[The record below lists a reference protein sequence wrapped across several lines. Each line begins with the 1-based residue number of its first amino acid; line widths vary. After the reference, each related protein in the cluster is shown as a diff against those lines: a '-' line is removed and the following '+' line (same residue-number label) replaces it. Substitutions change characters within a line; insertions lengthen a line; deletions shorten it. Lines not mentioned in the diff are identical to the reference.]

1 MPLGKE
7 MEFTYRK
14 NVTVK
19 KRAIERYWIQ
29 IYNVNLEE
37 LIVLLIFLSVLG
49 SVHGRWNWA
58 DEDLDRDKSKGELK

>member
-49 SVHGRWNWA
+49 SVHGR
-58 DEDLDRDKSKGELK
+58 